1 MVGTFFS
8 VLCVMED
15 FKPTFLSWGQGWS
28 LILSVTV
35 ALPLFVS
42 VLLREAA
49 SSQEGL
55 APCSES
61 PPSPLS
67 HYVWQPYLL
76 NLKSLKS
83 KSEWWPMRLISQ
95 CKSTLFSPLIYMDL
109 SLALCLM
116 RSPRWPRLHHCQVC
130 PCIVRLFSSMPFW
143 KWREILSNW
152 QGDGDASPK
161 GPPQV
166 LQRHE
171 KGK

>member
-28 LILSVTV
+28 LILSVSV

-61 PPSPLS
+61 PPSSLS

-95 CKSTLFSPLIYMDL
+95 CKSTLFSPLIYMDF

-116 RSPRWPRLHHCQVC
+116 RSPHWPRLHHCQVC

-166 LQRHE
+166 LQGHE